1 MSNYNRTECLF
12 KMLPIDFTLQDSLRA
27 KLYKFKSEYNQDC
40 SVCNRKY
47 YNNIFYKDQDGT
59 FFKCLNCLFT
69 DITGTQITE
78 DPHNFKGQIIDFI
91 INPNS
96 SFGEVFKP
104 AQGEGQK
111 CSICKINTSWL
122 FLNTVRNNLPICLT
136 CYANSTNI
144 PYKVLPFTVLPQS
157 INVEPYHPHI
167 LYLQKEKNKDIQ
179 CSCNLSHGVNT
190 RFKCGAWY
198 ECDTPGCNYKFCLN
212 CYILL
217 YPPDGDNTNVMFG
230 DCKCSLNHDENA
242 GLSFKRP
249 LKKVSKK
256 SPRKSARKSPRKSR
270 KSPRKSAR
278 KSSRNSRKSP
288 RKSRKSSRKSRK
300 YARKLP
306 KKSVRKSRKRSKLQ
320 SK

>member
-1 MSNYNRTECLF
+1 
-12 KMLPIDFTLQDSLRA
+12 MLPIDFTLQDSLRA
-27 KLYKFKSEYNQDC
+27 KLYKFKTEDLEQDC

-47 YNNIFYKDQDGT
+47 YNNIFYKDEHNT

-69 DITGTQITE
+69 STTGTQITK
-78 DPHNFKGQIIDFI
+78 DPDNFKGQIIEFVT
-91 INPNS
+91 NPNS

-104 AQGEGQK
+104 AQGEDQN

-122 FLNTVRNNLPICLT
+122 FLNTVRNNLPICICLT

-144 PYKVLPFTVLPQS
+144 PYKVLPFTELQKS
-157 INVEPYHPHI
+157 INVKAYHRHT
-167 LYLQKEKNKDIQ
+167 LFLQEQKNKDIE
-179 CSCNLSHGVNT
+179 CSCNLSHSQNT

-198 ECDTPGCNYKFCLN
+198 KCQNCNYFFCLN

-217 YPPDGDNTNVMFG
+217 YRPDGDNTNVIFG
-230 DCKCSLNHDENA
+230 DCKCSLNHDENAKFA

-256 SPRKSARKSPRKSR
+256 SPRKSRTKSARKSRTKSARKSR
-270 KSPRKSAR
+270 KSV
-278 KSSRNSRKSP
+278 
-288 RKSRKSSRKSRK
+288 RKSRKSS
-300 YARKLP
+300 